1 MYLQGEVPLMFR
13 AVLALAVSIA
23 AAAPALAG
31 AQLVLRDGTTIE
43 GVSVERRGELFLL
56 KLEGGSIATIPADN
70 VKELRL
76 QDDPDAAPNGVKLA
90 TPKALAGPS
99 TEPVTTGG
107 PAELLAAFPK
117 PVTAPRPP
125 PLRTEWKP
133 TDALAG
139 RDVSQFR
146 PARWYRAPIDPT
158 WTPTPAFTN
167 RSDVSNFRPARW
179 TKVIES
185 VWVPKDGFADA
196 VSNPRRKVAEA
207 EAPAPAPGK

>member
-1 MYLQGEVPLMFR
+1 MYLQGEVPAMIR
-13 AVLALAVSIA
+13 TVLALAAAIA
-23 AAAPALAG
+23 AAGPAIAG
-31 AQLVLRDGTTIE
+31 AQLLLRDGSTVA

-56 KLEGGSIATIPADN
+56 KLEGGSIAAIPADN

-76 QDDPDAAPNGVKLA
+76 QDDPDAAPSGVKLA

-107 PAELLAAFPK
+107 AAELLAAFPK

-125 PLRTEWKP
+125 PIRTEWKP

-139 RDVSQFR
+139 RDVTQFR
-146 PARWYRAPIDPT
+146 PARWYRAPIDAT

-167 RSDVSNFRPARW
+167 RTDVTNFRPARW
-179 TKVIES
+179 TKVIET

-196 VSNPRRKVAEA
+196 VSNPRRKVAGAES
-207 EAPAPAPGK
+207 EAPAAGR